1 MPPTARS
8 GLTGWTCFPSFAP
21 STTNNK
27 NNDQMKTKRTRSLE
41 PAVVTIG
48 QVCFLLLT
56 MIVVPF

>member
-8 GLTGWTCFPSFAP
+8 GVNGWTRFRSFAP
-21 STTNNK
+21 SITNNK
-27 NNDQMKTKRTRSLE
+27 NNNQMKTKRTRSLE

-56 MIVVPF
+56 LIVVPF